1 VGVVGVYWSR
11 SWRVSER
18 ECSLD
23 ERSLDE
29 RSVGEDL
36 WEVPE
41 MGSRSE
47 AVELFE
53 ALLDRASPLGLYG
66 VEMHPATVTEELGQR
81 LMYGVSPQPDKHPRT
96 RRAAGTVTRP

>member
-1 VGVVGVYWSR
+1 MGVVGVYWSR

-23 ERSLDE
+23 ERS
-29 RSVGEDL
+29 VGEGL

-53 ALLDRASPLGLYG
+53 ALLDRASPLGLYC

-81 LMYGVSPQPDKHPRT
+81 LDVRRLTTART
-96 RRAAGTVTRP
+96 STRELEERLEL